1 MMPRGGVPDTL
12 RPDMSEGTGYSNS
25 IRAGAFLLTGALL
38 GLVIIL
44 VLSKTSAFSR
54 MNEYVV
60 VFTMEDGVGGVEIGS
75 EVRVAGLKVGRV
87 TEIVQKFDEQRIEV
101 EIEMRADIAL
111 HKDAVVI
118 RSQPLLGNFSWLNF
132 SSLGTEAGGRMNP
145 GDAIDAR
152 KSGGL
157 LATIVGPAN
166 ASNADRMFA
175 DLVAFTGAL
184 NDFAKVQY
192 PERVLPILRDANQT
206 VSKLSTDYEAWRP
219 KIAEGLGDAASSM
232 RKLDATMDDVGA
244 AAKDARESL
253 AHLKEKNLK
262 QIDDLL
268 ESGVKGADR
277 FASAMDTLDAE
288 LGARIP
294 DLRALLWDLRQAGAQ
309 VKLASMEVRRSPW
322 KLLYRPSG
330 DELGRENLYE
340 SARAFAI
347 ASSDLRVAGETFEAA
362 LRDSPDRFT
371 KDARFRDAIQG
382 SVIAAIDRYDVAQKR
397 LFDVLQA
404 DFKGMGMP
412 ASDQG
417 TVAAPIDV
425 PAPAAPAPAGK

>member
-1 MMPRGGVPDTL
+1 
-12 RPDMSEGTGYSNS
+12 MSEGTGYSNS
-25 IRAGAFLLTGALL
+25 IRAGAFLLTGAALI
-38 GLVIIL
+38 LVIIL

-54 MNEYVV
+54 MNQYMV
-60 VFTMEDGVGGVEIGS
+60 VFTMEDGVAGIEIGS

-87 TEIVQKFDEQRIEV
+87 TEIVQKFEEQR
-101 EIEMRADIAL
+101 
-111 HKDAVVI
+111 
-118 RSQPLLGNFSWLNF
+118 
-132 SSLGTEAGGRMNP
+132 TEAGGRMQP

-192 PERVLPILRDANQT
+192 PERVLPILRDANQA
-206 VSKLSTDYEAWRP
+206 VSKLGTDYEAWRP

-347 ASSDLRVAGETFEAA
+347 ASSDLRVAGETFESA

-371 KDARFRDAIQG
+371 KDAKFRDAIQG

-417 TVAAPIDV
+417 TVAAPIDA
-425 PAPAAPAPAGK
+425 PAPAAPTPAGK

>member
-1 MMPRGGVPDTL
+1 
-12 RPDMSEGTGYSNS
+12 MSEGTGYSNS

-38 GLVIIL
+38 ALVIIL

-54 MNEYVV
+54 MNDYVV

-87 TEIVQKFDEQRIEV
+87 TEIVQKFEEQRIEV

-145 GDAIDAR
+145 GDQIDAR

-192 PERVLPILRDANQT
+192 PDRVVPILRDANQT
-206 VSKLSTDYEAWRP
+206 VS
-219 KIAEGLGDAASSM
+219 
-232 RKLDATMDDVGA
+232 
-244 AAKDARESL
+244 
-253 AHLKEKNLK
+253 
-262 QIDDLL
+262 
-268 ESGVKGADR
+268 
-277 FASAMDTLDAE
+277 
-288 LGARIP
+288 
-294 DLRALLWDLRQAGAQ
+294 
-309 VKLASMEVRRSPW
+309 
-322 KLLYRPSG
+322 
-330 DELGRENLYE
+330 
-340 SARAFAI
+340 
-347 ASSDLRVAGETFEAA
+347 
-362 LRDSPDRFT
+362 
-371 KDARFRDAIQG
+371 
-382 SVIAAIDRYDVAQKR
+382 
-397 LFDVLQA
+397 
-404 DFKGMGMP
+404 
-412 ASDQG
+412 
-417 TVAAPIDV
+417 
-425 PAPAAPAPAGK
+425 